1 MENQTQQ
8 SATTVNH
15 DYRATHLIRD
25 IFEEDFDAEMDWLEI
40 ECMEASGQIMR
51 LIIPARH
58 IKRFQLA
65 IQKGQSDKRYFDYIS
80 KNY

>member
-1 MENQTQQ
+1 MENQQ

-15 DYRATHLIRD
+15 NYIPTYIIRD
-25 IFEEDFDAEMDWLEI
+25 IFEEDYDADMDWLEI
-40 ECMEASGQIMR
+40 ECMEASGEIMK
-51 LIIPARH
+51 LIIPSRH

-65 IQKGQSDKRYFDYIS
+65 IHKGESEKRYLDYIS